1 MTTTAS
7 AKRGPEF
14 GRQRLP
20 ERFCNL
26 DRLLADM
33 EARALDGL
41 VVTTPLNVFYLT
53 SFNGIAH
60 KGDEP
65 RPYVVILARREPEH
79 PILVLA
85 DYYLTTPLHQPTW
98 VKDIRPCRSVMA
110 AVDRP
115 PRPDDVD
122 AHIPRSAAGIEW
134 MERARAAYRF
144 DLGEQVRAAM
154 RDLGLDR
161 GRVGFDDE
169 GFGRR
174 LGLDGVEI
182 ADGCDPLMHARAV
195 KTPVELELLARA
207 TRLNEKAIRRTIS
220 RWEEGWTRQDLNH
233 AYAVSAI
240 ELGGFVRDPG
250 GLVVSHGTG
259 DDPALTVQSGLED
272 EEIGL
277 GTHVMFDCHGTLDL
291 YCWDGGQVLGRGRRA
306 DPGRGEASCRHRGGG
321 RGAGGGDAPGPADQR
336 AGRDGPGG
344 LPARAGMADADGA
357 FIFFHGLGL
366 SHIDFELRHPDG
378 RPYRDWVLEEN
389 MVLPVHLFYPG
400 GERERAWLE
409 EVVVVG
415 ADGGRPLFSWGFEPL
430 TGD

>member
-1 MTTTAS
+1 MTTTAK
-7 AKRGPEF
+7 AKHGPEF

-20 ERFCNL
+20 ERICNL

-41 VVTTPLNVFYLT
+41 VVTTPLNVFWLT

-65 RPYVVILARREPEH
+65 RPYVVILARRHPEH

-98 VKDIRPCRSVMA
+98 VEDIRPCRSVMA
-110 AVDRP
+110 AMDRA
-115 PRPDDVD
+115 PRQDDVD
-122 AHIPRSAAGIEW
+122 AHIPWSAAGIGW
-134 MERARAAYRF
+134 VERARAAYRF

-154 RDLGLDR
+154 KDLGLDR

-174 LGLDGVEI
+174 LGLEHVEI
-182 ADGCDPLMHARAV
+182 ADGYDPLMHARAV
-195 KTPVELELLARA
+195 KTPAELELLARA
-207 TRLNEKAIRRTIS
+207 TRLNEKAIRRTVS

-233 AYAVSAI
+233 AYAVSAV

-250 GLVVSHGTG
+250 G
-259 DDPALTVQSGLED
+259 
-272 EEIGL
+272 
-277 GTHVMFDCHGTLDL
+277 
-291 YCWDGGQVLGRGRRA
+291 
-306 DPGRGEASCRHRGGG
+306 
-321 RGAGGGDAPGPADQR
+321 AGGEPCDRRGPHPDRPERARGTKRSSPAPTSCSTATGPSTSTAGTAASPGWSAASRRGKGRSASPPLPRWARCSVDAMRPGAR
-336 AGRDGPGG
+336 ISELCAKGREVY
-344 LPARAGMADADGA
+344 RKAGMADADGA

-409 EVVVVG
+409 EVVAVG
-415 ADGGRPLFSWGFEPL
+415 PDGGRPLFGWGFEPL